1 MSTPRRVRLT
11 LRWLAMALSVLTL
24 LAERTARP
32 SPGGSGLQATGPGK
46 AQRFPVAHEHAA
58 SWCLGF
64 LYLTP
69 DTVRYE
75 VVQPP
80 RDSRHAFEVKRSD
93 LVAVGPWSRYNQTL
107 NALEIK
113 FNRLTYHFWLLPSEA
128 DVQTGRPYRFN
139 PPDAAPAATLIAA
152 LQAAGPSAADGSGA
166 VDSISAETP
175 GPSAAGGISD
185 LAPNGLAPSGG
196 NRVLVEG
203 NPPLTQQVL
212 DRVAWY
218 FAWLFETP
226 ITSEQKVL
234 FERYLVGC
242 WQKHN
247 QEDVKGALDLAE
259 AYEKI
264 KHMPPEQQQLV
275 RQEALPANLAELRKG
290 SADATGSQITRS
302 MVAIYDASHK
312 PIAPGN
318 PPLTRQMT
326 DAYVEVTYFML
337 TEATGRPLPP
347 LTAEIRDQWA
357 QGISQGYASLSDA
370 QRKQIDQMP
379 RLAAALRVWWPTV
392 PEAQK
397 TQYRQTWK
405 QSLLGTQTQA
415 AAPSAQP
422 GANPS
427 KGSKTAAEIM
437 RESQMQHQS
446 FTNMMNFSMQM
457 HYSTFNSINTMGG
470 NPYRVVNAYGNPY

>member
-1 MSTPRRVRLT
+1 
-11 LRWLAMALSVLTL
+11 LAIALSVLTL
-24 LAERTARP
+24 LTERTARP
-32 SPGGSGLQATGPGK
+32 SPGGSGLQAAGTEK

-64 LYLTP
+64 LYVSP
-69 DTVRYE
+69 DVVRYE

-93 LVAVGPWSRYNQTL
+93 LVAVGLWNHVNQPL
-107 NALEIK
+107 NATEIK
-113 FNRLTYHFWLLPSEA
+113 FNRVTYHFWLLPSDA
-128 DVQTGRPYRFN
+128 DVEKGRPYRFN

-152 LQAAGPSAADGSGA
+152 LQGEAPSSGGG
-166 VDSISAETP
+166 ISGRIAAETP
-175 GPSAAGGISD
+175 GTI
-185 LAPNGLAPSGG
+185 APTGASEVAPGGLAPSGG
-196 NRVLVEG
+196 DRVLVAG
-203 NPPLTQQVL
+203 NPPLNQQVV
-212 DRVAWY
+212 DRATSY
-218 FAWLFETP
+218 FAWLLETP
-226 ITSEQKVL
+226 LTNEQKVL

-242 WQKHN
+242 WQKHS
-247 QEDVKGALDLAE
+247 QEDIKGALDLAE

-275 RQEALPANLAELRKG
+275 RQEVLPANLAEMRKG
-290 SADATGSQITRS
+290 SADATGKEITREL
-302 MVAIYDASHK
+302 VAIYDASHK
-312 PIAPGN
+312 PIAAGN

-337 TEATGRPLPP
+337 TEATGGPLPP

-357 QGISQGYASLSDA
+357 QAISRSYPTLGDE

-405 QSLLGTQTQA
+405 QSLLGSQSPVG
-415 AAPSAQP
+415 APSAQP
-422 GANPS
+422 TANPS
-427 KGSKTAAEIM
+427 RGSKTAAEIM

-446 FTNMMNFSMQM
+446 FMNMMNFSMQM